1 MMRKI
6 TKKLTHFIYITILFF
21 CASTMAQNQTDNWQL
36 LTTIDGVEIS
46 YKKGNCDVFETL
58 FIKTKNTTSESLTI
72 SLKYDFSMDGESIGS
87 GILSINGLAGQTE
100 LFSDCITGPKI
111 NVFDHLSIFDEST
124 VTLTIIKN

>member
-1 MMRKI
+1 M
-6 TKKLTHFIYITILFF
+6 
-21 CASTMAQNQTDNWQL
+21 
-36 LTTIDGVEIS
+36 
-46 YKKGNCDVFETL
+46 
-58 FIKTKNTTSESLTI
+58 TI